1 MVDAYTVDGPTD
13 LVETASACDLN
24 QNQLS
29 GEQFTDLWDL
39 WELRAD
45 MFGPCVLVAVQEW
58 FASDEFGALRPF
70 VFAQIEHDDPSS
82 GAVLFADAQL
92 IDISIVRGGHVDA
105 IADADN
111 SLTFGRVVTELDIS
125 DSDDYIDE
133 SGKAWI
139 PRSLMTVF
147 EFPDDMFD
155 TAVGDTDDVGGRTD
169 PSRVTGGV
177 LGN

>member
-1 MVDAYTVDGPTD
+1 MVDAYTVDGPAEF
-13 LVETASACDLN
+13 VETATDLDLN
-24 QNQLS
+24 QNQLD
-29 GEQFTDLWDL
+29 GEEFSDLWDL

-45 MFGPCVLVAVQEW
+45 MFGPCSLVTVQEW
-58 FASDEFGALRPF
+58 FATEEFGSLRPF
-70 VFAQIEHDDPSS
+70 FFAQVEHDDPSS
-82 GAVLFADAQL
+82 GAVLFTDAQL

-111 SLTFGRVVTELDIS
+111 ALTFGRVVTELDIS
-125 DSDDYIDE
+125 GTDDYIDE
-133 SGKAWI
+133 PGKAWI

-147 EFPDDMFD
+147 QFPDDMFSSS
-155 TAVGDTDDVGGRTD
+155 TTDEDVGERTD

>member
-1 MVDAYTVDGPTD
+1 MVDAYTVDGPAEFAETATD
-13 LVETASACDLN
+13 LDMN

-29 GEQFTDLWDL
+29 GDQFTDLWDL
-39 WELRAD
+39 WDLRTE
-45 MFGPCVLVAVQEW
+45 MFGPCSLVVVQEW

-70 VFAQIEHDDPSS
+70 VFAQVEHDDPSS
-82 GAVLFADAQL
+82 GAVLFVDAQL

-105 IADADN
+105 IADPDTE
-111 SLTFGRVVTELDIS
+111 LTFGRVVTELDIS
-125 DSDDYIDE
+125 STDDYIDE

-147 EFPDDMFD
+147 QLPEDSEPETPDTDA
-155 TAVGDTDDVGGRTD
+155 AVGERTD

>member
-1 MVDAYTVDGPTD
+1 MVDAYTVDGPTAFA
-13 LVETASACDLN
+13 ETATDLDMN

-29 GEQFTDLWDL
+29 GDQFTDLWDL

-45 MFGPCVLVAVQEW
+45 MFGPCSLVVVQEW

-70 VFAQIEHDDPSS
+70 VFAQVEHDDPSS
-82 GAVLFADAQL
+82 GAVLFTDAQL

-105 IADADN
+105 IADPGTT
-111 SLTFGRVVTELDIS
+111 LTFGRVVTELDIS
-125 DSDDYIDE
+125 GTDDYIDE
-133 SGKAWI
+133 PGKAWI

-147 EFPDDMFD
+147 EFPEDMFD
-155 TAVGDTDDVGGRTD
+155 ASDGEIDDVGGRTD